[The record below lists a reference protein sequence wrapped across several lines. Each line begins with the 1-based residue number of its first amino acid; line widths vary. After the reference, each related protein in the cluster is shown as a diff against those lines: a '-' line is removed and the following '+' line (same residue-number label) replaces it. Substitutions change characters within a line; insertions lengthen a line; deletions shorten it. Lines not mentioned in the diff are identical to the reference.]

1 MIQSSKADPDYP
13 RVNHNISMMF
23 YFKQDKANAEIYLK
37 KEIAAVDDLN
47 SRLELLQFYLKNND
61 KQKALNLAE
70 SILKLYPDTEDVK
83 QVMQRL
89 GEDSQRE
96 WFWLLTN
103 LSLGK

>member
-1 MIQSSKADPDYP
+1 
-13 RVNHNISMMF
+13 MM
-23 YFKQDKANAEIYLK
+23 YDFKQDKANAEIYLK

-96 WFWLLTN
+96 
-103 LSLGK
+103 